1 MTSPLSASRSPGSP
15 LTGAVRVLAGLVML
29 LMAAVAAAQ
38 VAEPAKDPRA
48 QIEAGRLE
56 IGLIE
61 AALQRET
68 LDDARLAE
76 LRARVE
82 PIITGIEAL
91 ILREQPRYGLEILQL
106 MNAAGLDVADGTIY
120 PLLHRM
126 EAAGFVSAEWRI
138 EGDQGRPRKYY
149 AVTPQG
155 ARELKSMTEDWREL
169 RTRIDTLVE
178 KGKR

>member
-1 MTSPLSASRSPGSP
+1 MTGETKPEKGARRTDSR
-15 LTGAVRVLAGLVML
+15 
-29 LMAAVAAAQ
+29 
-38 VAEPAKDPRA
+38 RA
-48 QIEAGRLE
+48 Q
-56 IGLIE
+56 LIKGVLDL
-61 AALQRET
+61 AL
-68 LDDARLAE
+68 LA
-76 LRARVE
+76 
-82 PIITGIEAL
+82 

-126 EAAGFVSAEWRI
+126 EAGGFVSAEWRI

-149 AVTPQG
+149 ALTPQG

-169 RTRIDTLVE
+169 RTRIDALVE